1 MALTVYTKVGCT
13 ACEALVR
20 DLKARD
26 VPYRLVD
33 IDRSPGGA
41 QELSH
46 LTGGRPTVPT
56 VVDEDG
62 EVLLGFGN
70 T

>member
-1 MALTVYTKVGCT
+1 M
-13 ACEALVR
+13 
-20 DLKARD
+20 
-26 VPYRLVD
+26 PYRLVD
-33 IDRSPGGA
+33 IDRSPDGA
-41 QELSH
+41 QELST